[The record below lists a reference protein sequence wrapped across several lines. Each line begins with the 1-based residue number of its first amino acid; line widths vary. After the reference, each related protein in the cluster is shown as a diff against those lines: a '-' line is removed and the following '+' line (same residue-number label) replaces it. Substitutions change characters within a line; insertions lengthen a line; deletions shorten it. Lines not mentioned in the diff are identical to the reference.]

1 MTSAIKSPR
10 DFWTGV
16 WYAVFGSA
24 TVLAGSNYGLGT
36 ATRMGPG
43 YFPVML
49 GTLLVVIGIASLA
62 RSFFRGGEPIGKF
75 ALKQAALILGS
86 VLLFGLLIRPA
97 GLVIALIVLVVGSSL
112 ASDKFNWKVSLLLS
126 LGLVAFSSLVFVK
139 GLGVP
144 LPLFGSW
151 FGA

>member
-1 MTSAIKSPR
+1 MTPAIKSPR
-10 DFWTGV
+10 DFWTGI

-24 TVLAGSNYGLGT
+24 TVLMGSEYGLGS

-49 GTLLVVIGIASLA
+49 GSLLVVIGIVSLI
-62 RSFFRGGEPIGKF
+62 RSFLRDGEPIGKF

-86 VLLFGLLIRPA
+86 VLLFGLLVRPA
-97 GLVIALIVLVVGSSL
+97 GLVIALMVLVVGSSF
-112 ASDKFNWKVSLLLS
+112 ASEKFNFKAALLLS
-126 LGLVAFSSLVFVK
+126 AGLVAFSSLVFVK

>member
-10 DFWTGV
+10 DFWTGI
-16 WYAVFGSA
+16 WYAAFGCA
-24 TVLAGSNYGLGT
+24 TVLAGSKYGLGT

-49 GTLLVVIGIASLA
+49 GTLLVIIGIASLI
-62 RSFFRGGEPIGKF
+62 RSFLRSGEPVGKF
-75 ALKQAALILGS
+75 ALKQAVLILGA

-97 GLVIALIVLVVGSSL
+97 GLVIALIVLVVGSSC

-126 LGLVAFSSLVFVK
+126 AGLVAFSSLVFVK

>member
-1 MTSAIKSPR
+1 MTSAIKGPR
-10 DFWTGV
+10 DFWTGI
-16 WYAVFGSA
+16 WYAAFGSA
-24 TVLAGSNYGLGT
+24 TVLTGSEYGLGT

-49 GTLLVVIGIASLA
+49 GSLLVVIGIVSLI
-62 RSFFRGGEPIGKF
+62 RSFLRRGEPIGKF

-86 VLLFGLLIRPA
+86 VLLFGLLVRPA
-97 GLVIALIVLVVGSSL
+97 GLVIALIVLVVG
-112 ASDKFNWKVSLLLS
+112 ASFASEKFNFKTALLLS
-126 LGLVAFSSLVFVK
+126 AGLVAFSSLVFVK